1 MQTAILKLK
10 ELGFSEYEAKA
21 YTALVNENPLTAY
34 EISKN
39 TGIPSSKV
47 YEVIRKL
54 EFKHMIQA
62 VHGERSKIFIPV
74 PPDEFVQNF
83 RSSIDNNLHAV
94 QTNLNNFRAGMNVNY
109 TWHIKDYD
117 ALLLKSQRMIETSRE
132 SILLLTWHEE
142 MSALFDD
149 LNKAAQR
156 DVKIGVIHY
165 GKTDYKIVQLYIHPV
180 EDTIYANRGIRGFTI
195 VADSQEAINGK
206 LVEKKTEA
214 IWSMNEGFVNMAE
227 DYIRHDIYLMKIMK
241 RFDPVL
247 RKKFGDRYERL
258 RNVFMDDAF

>member
-1 MQTAILKLK
+1 MQTAISKLQQ
-10 ELGFSEYEAKA
+10 LGFSEYEARA

-39 TGIPSSKV
+39 TGIPSSKI

-54 EFKHMIQA
+54 EFRHMIQS

-83 RSSIDNNLHAV
+83 RSSTDDNLHAI
-94 QTNLNNFRAGMNVNY
+94 QIELNSFRGGMNANY
-109 TWHIKDYD
+109 TWHINNYD
-117 ALLLKSQRMIETSRE
+117 TLLLKSKRMIDTARE
-132 SILLLTWHEE
+132 SILLLTWPEE
-142 MSALFDD
+142 MGALFDD
-149 LNKAAQR
+149 LKKAKQR
-156 DVKIGVIHY
+156 DVKIAVIHY
-165 GKTDYKIVQLYIHPV
+165 GKTDFKIVQLYVHPL
-180 EDTIYANRGIRGFTI
+180 EDTIYAEKDIRGFTI

-206 LVEKKTEA
+206 IARKNTEA
-214 IWSMNEGFVNMAE
+214 IWSMNQGFVNMAE

-241 RFDPVL
+241 RFYPVL

-258 RNVFMDDAF
+258 RNVYMDEAF

>member
-1 MQTAILKLK
+1 MHTAISKLK

-21 YTALVNENPLTAY
+21 YTALVTENPLTAY

-54 EFKHMIQA
+54 ELKHMIQA
-62 VHGERSKIFIPV
+62 IHGERSKIFIPV

-117 ALLLKSQRMIETSRE
+117 ALLLKSRRMIETARE

-149 LNKAAQR
+149 LSKASHR
-156 DVKIGVIHY
+156 DV
-165 GKTDYKIVQLYIHPV
+165 
-180 EDTIYANRGIRGFTI
+180 
-195 VADSQEAINGK
+195 
-206 LVEKKTEA
+206 
-214 IWSMNEGFVNMAE
+214 
-227 DYIRHDIYLMKIMK
+227 
-241 RFDPVL
+241 
-247 RKKFGDRYERL
+247 
-258 RNVFMDDAF
+258 

>member
-1 MQTAILKLK
+1 MQTAISKLK

-54 EFKHMIQA
+54 EFRHMIQA

-74 PPDEFVQNF
+74 PPDEFVENF
-83 RSSIDNNLHAV
+83 RSSIDDSLHAV
-94 QTNLNNFRAGMNVNY
+94 QTNLNNFRSGMNVNY
-109 TWHIKDYD
+109 AWHIKDYD
-117 ALLLKSQRMIETSRE
+117 ALLQKSKRMIETARE

-149 LNKAAQR
+149 LNQAAQR
-156 DVKIGVIHY
+156 NVKIAIIHY
-165 GKTDYKIVQLYIHPV
+165 GMTNYKIAQLYIHPV
-180 EDTIYANRGIRGFTI
+180 EDTIYSNREVKGFTI

-214 IWSMNEGFVNMAE
+214 IWSMNEGFVIMAE

-241 RFDPVL
+241 RFDPVF
-247 RKKFGDRYERL
+247 RKKFGNRYERL
-258 RNVFMDDAF
+258 RDVFVDDAL